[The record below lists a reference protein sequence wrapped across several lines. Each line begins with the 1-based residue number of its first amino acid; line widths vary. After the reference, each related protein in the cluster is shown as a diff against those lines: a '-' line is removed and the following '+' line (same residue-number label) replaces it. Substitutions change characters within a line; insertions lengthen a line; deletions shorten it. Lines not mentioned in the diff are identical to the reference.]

1 MYNVS
6 TTQTAYK
13 GWKARRYCRRSIA
26 SVHFLLILKPTRRL
40 FSFFV
45 AFVVSQFL
53 FLAAGDFQ
61 YVDMPES
68 DIARI
73 ADFSS
78 AERIW
83 GKGVEAVIED
93 AYRLCFKT
101 VIIDGRVMNLRMPF
115 AENHERDGLVEG
127 GWEFLGKGKSD
138 SAALWPVIEEAFK
151 SEDFIEYIEALKSG
165 REQVIIFDIAGRK
178 WSVSQ
183 DIFDIAR
190 MKAGSYHGLPHRP
203 YVLVQGNGAGQSDIY
218 NYLYCIAWTGMDCSG
233 FVWHTLSYAAR
244 RAGVNLGTVLRRA
257 LGVPLGGDPSYF
269 AGTAFYNSQS
279 REIIA
284 VDDTIKNLKPAD
296 ILLFR
301 AVDGSMAHSAII
313 QSIDF
318 SRGIIRYLQSTDE
331 APLAE
336 RGVHE
341 SFIYFNPKRTS
352 LSLKDVSLKWSQQ
365 RFSPFPGEKASA
377 FSDDGQRYRA
387 YGGGR
392 VVRLRAM
399 LPIISKLQTH

>member
-1 MYNVS
+1 MRFIVFILIVLVPFTFAGAQDAERADVS
-6 TTQTAYK
+6 TEDA
-13 GWKARRYCRRSIA
+13 AR
-26 SVHFLLILKPTRRL
+26 
-40 FSFFV
+40 
-45 AFVVSQFL
+45 
-53 FLAAGDFQ
+53 LAA
-61 YVDMPES
+61 
-68 DIARI
+68 
-73 ADFSS
+73 FSN

-83 GKGVEAVIED
+83 GKGVESAIEE

-101 VIIDGRVMNLRMPF
+101 VIIDGRVITLRMPF
-115 AENHERDGLVEG
+115 AENHERDSLVEG
-127 GWEFLGKGKSD
+127 GWEFLGKGKAD
-138 SAALWPVIEEAFK
+138 SAALWPVIINAFETK
-151 SEDFIEYIEALKSG
+151 DFANYIETLKNG
-165 REQVIIFDIAGRK
+165 REQVIIFDIAERK
-178 WSVSQ
+178 WSVSR

-203 YVLVQGNGAGQSDIY
+203 YVLVHGNGAEQSDIY

-233 FVWHTLSYAAR
+233 FVWHTLSYIAKQAN
-244 RAGVNLGTVLRRA
+244 VNLGMTLRQA
-257 LGVPLGGDPSYF
+257 LGVPSGGDPSYF
-269 AGTAFYNSQS
+269 AGTAFYNSRS
-279 REIIA
+279 REIIS

-301 AVDGSMAHSAII
+301 AADGSMAHSAVI

-318 SRGIIRYLQSTDE
+318 SRGIIRYLQNTDE

-341 SFIYFNPKRTS
+341 SFIYFNPKRAD
-352 LSLKDVSLKWSQQ
+352 LSLKDTSLEWTQK

-399 LPIISKLQTH
+399 VPIIEKLR

>member
-1 MYNVS
+1 MRTS
-6 TTQTAYK
+6 
-13 GWKARRYCRRSIA
+13 
-26 SVHFLLILKPTRRL
+26 L
-40 FSFFV
+40 FAAL
-45 AFVVSQFL
+45 AFV
-53 FLAAGDFQ
+53 FLAFASADEVQREELQ
-61 YVDMPES
+61 YAALTEEDVE
-68 DIARI
+68 RI
-73 ADFSS
+73 TTFSS
-78 AERIW
+78 PEQVW
-83 GKGVEAVIED
+83 GKGVEAAIEE

-101 VIIDGRVMNLRMPF
+101 VIVDGRVMNLRLPF
-115 AENHERDGLVEG
+115 AENHERDSLVEG

-138 SAALWPVIEEAFK
+138 ALSLWPVIEDAFK
-151 SEDFIEYIEALKSG
+151 SKDFANYIETLKSG
-165 REQVIIFDIAGRK
+165 REQVIIFDIAERK
-178 WSVSQ
+178 WSVSR

-203 YVLVQGNGAGQSDIY
+203 YVLTQGNGGEASDIY

-233 FVWHTLSYAAR
+233 FVWHTLSYVAKQ
-244 RAGVNLGTVLRRA
+244 AGVNLGVNLRRA
-257 LGVPLGGDPSYF
+257 LGVPRGADPSYF

-301 AVDGSMAHSAII
+301 TVDGTMAHSAII

-341 SFIYFNPKRTS
+341 SFIYFNPRYVS
-352 LSLKDVSLKWSQQ
+352 LSLKDISLEWTQK

-399 LPIISKLQTH
+399 PPIIEKLQ

>member
-1 MYNVS
+1 M
-6 TTQTAYK
+6 
-13 GWKARRYCRRSIA
+13 RFRI
-26 SVHFLLILKPTRRL
+26 FLTLVLTPII
-40 FSFFV
+40 
-45 AFVVSQFL
+45 
-53 FLAAGDFQ
+53 LAALTGADVPQ
-61 YVDMPES
+61 ADAPKDEELADADVS
-68 DIARI
+68 RI
-73 ADFSS
+73 TAFSN
-78 AERIW
+78 AALIW
-83 GKGVEAVIED
+83 GRGVEAVIED

-101 VIIDGRVMNLRMPF
+101 VIVDGRVMNLRIPF
-115 AENHERDGLVEG
+115 AENHERDSLVEG
-127 GWEFLGKGKSD
+127 GWEFLGKGKFEPAS
-138 SAALWPVIEEAFK
+138 LWPLIEDAFN
-151 SEDFIEYIEALKSG
+151 SEDFANYIEALKSG
-165 REQVIIFDIAGRK
+165 REQVIIFDIAERN

-203 YVLVQGNGAGQSDIY
+203 YVLAQGNGVETADLY

-233 FVWHTLSYAAR
+233 FVWHTLSYIASR
-244 RAGVNLGTVLRRA
+244 GGVNLGANLRRA
-257 LGVPLGGDPSYF
+257 LGVPRGANPSFF
-269 AGTAFYNSQS
+269 AGTAFYNSRS

-301 AVDGSMAHSAII
+301 AANGLMAHSAII

-318 SRGIIRYLQSTDE
+318 SRGIIRYLQNTDE
-331 APLAE
+331 APLSE

-341 SFIYFNPKRTS
+341 SFIYFNPRHAS
-352 LSLKDVSLKWSQQ
+352 LSLKDASLEWTQK
-365 RFSPFPGEKASA
+365 RFSPFPGERDSA

-399 LPIISKLQTH
+399 TPIIAKLQ

>member
-1 MYNVS
+1 MRFAGLLMLVLMPLSFTSADVS
-6 TTQTAYK
+6 EADMAQ
-13 GWKARRYCRRSIA
+13 
-26 SVHFLLILKPTRRL
+26 
-40 FSFFV
+40 
-45 AFVVSQFL
+45 
-53 FLAAGDFQ
+53 LAAF
-61 YVDMPES
+61 S
-68 DIARI
+68 DPA
-73 ADFSS
+73 
-78 AERIW
+78 RIW
-83 GKGVEAVIED
+83 GGGVEAVIEE
-93 AYRLCFKT
+93 AYRLCFRT
-101 VIIDGRVMNLRMPF
+101 VIVDGRVMNLRMPF
-115 AENHERDGLVEG
+115 AENHERDSLVEG

-138 SAALWPVIEEAFK
+138 PVSLWPVIVKAFGTR
-151 SEDFIEYIEALKSG
+151 DFARYIETLKNG
-165 REQVIIFDIAGRK
+165 AEQVIIFDIAARK

-203 YVLVQGNGAGQSDIY
+203 YVLVRGGGAEQSDIY

-233 FVWHTLSYAAR
+233 FVWHTLSYIAR
-244 RAGVNLGTVLRRA
+244 KANVNLGANLRRV
-257 LGVPLGGDPSYF
+257 LGVPSGVDPSYF
-269 AGTAFYNSQS
+269 AGTAFYNSRS
-279 REIIA
+279 REIIS

-301 AVDGSMAHSAII
+301 AADGTMAHSAVI
-313 QSIDF
+313 QSVDF
-318 SRGIIRYLQSTDE
+318 SRGIIRYVQSTDE

-341 SFIYFNPKRTS
+341 SFVRFNPKQS
-352 LSLKDVSLKWSQQ
+352 YLSLKDASLEWTQK

-399 LPIISKLQTH
+399 APIIAKLK

>member
-1 MYNVS
+1 M
-6 TTQTAYK
+6 
-13 GWKARRYCRRSIA
+13 RRY
-26 SVHFLLILKPTRRL
+26 
-40 FSFFV
+40 
-45 AFVVSQFL
+45 L
-53 FLAAGDFQ
+53 FLIIALAAQSAFAAETPFAEASAEDTT
-61 YVDMPES
+61 
-68 DIARI
+68 RI
-73 ADFSS
+73 AYFSN
-78 AERIW
+78 AERLW
-83 GKGVEAVIED
+83 GGGIETVIED

-101 VIIDGRVMNLRMPF
+101 VIVDGKVMNLRVPF
-115 AENHERDGLVEG
+115 AKNHERDSLVEG

-138 SAALWPVIEEAFK
+138 SAALWPVITASFET
-151 SEDFIEYIEALKSG
+151 EDFAYYVEMLKSG
-165 REQVIIFDIAGRK
+165 REQVVIFDIAARK

-203 YVLVQGNGAGQSDIY
+203 YVFVHGNGVEQSDIY

-233 FVWHTLSYAAR
+233 FVWHTLSYTAKQ
-244 RAGVNLGTVLRRA
+244 AGFDLGATLRRA
-257 LGVPLGGDPSYF
+257 LGVPRGADPSFF
-269 AGTAFYNSQS
+269 AGTAFYNSKS

-284 VDDTIKNLKPAD
+284 VNDTIKNLKPAD

-301 AVDGSMAHSAII
+301 STDGSMAHSAII
-313 QSIDF
+313 QSVDF
-318 SRGIIRYLQSTDE
+318 SRGIIRYLQNTDE

-341 SFIYFNPKRTS
+341 SFIYFNPKLTNV
-352 LSLKDVSLKWSQQ
+352 SLKDASLMWSQK

-392 VVRLRAM
+392 VVRLRSM
-399 LPIISKLQTH
+399 SPVIEKLNRK

>member
-1 MYNVS
+1 M
-6 TTQTAYK
+6 
-13 GWKARRYCRRSIA
+13 RFSI
-26 SVHFLLILKPTRRL
+26 F
-40 FSFFV
+40 
-45 AFVVSQFL
+45 
-53 FLAAGDFQ
+53 AALTLTSSIFAGAQ
-61 YVDMPES
+61 QLPYTELTKT
-68 DIARI
+68 DIEQL
-73 ADFSS
+73 ADFSN

-101 VIIDGRVMNLRMPF
+101 VIIDGRLMNLRVPF
-115 AENHERDGLVEG
+115 AENHERDSLVEG

-138 SAALWPVIEEAFK
+138 SAALWPVIEDAFK
-151 SEDFIEYIEALKSG
+151 SKDFVDYIEMLKNG

-203 YVLVQGNGAGQSDIY
+203 YVLTRGNGVEASDIY

-233 FVWHTLSYAAR
+233 FVWHTLSYAAN
-244 RAGVNLGTVLRRA
+244 RAGVNLGANLRRA
-257 LGVPLGGDPSYF
+257 LGVPRGVDPSYF
-269 AGTAFYNSQS
+269 AGTAFYNSRS
-279 REIIA
+279 REILA

-318 SRGIIRYLQSTDE
+318 SNGIIRYLQNTDE

-341 SFIYFNPKRTS
+341 SFIYFNPKRVS
-352 LSLKDVSLKWSQQ
+352 LSLKDASLEWTQK

-399 LPIISKLQTH
+399 SSIIAKLQ

>member
-1 MYNVS
+1 MRL
-6 TTQTAYK
+6 K
-13 GWKARRYCRRSIA
+13 ISIA
-26 SVHFLLILKPTRRL
+26 VIAVIASAISAAFA
-40 FSFFV
+40 V
-45 AFVVSQFL
+45 AENSSRDEETAR
-53 FLAAGDFQ
+53 LAA
-61 YVDMPES
+61 
-68 DIARI
+68 
-73 ADFSS
+73 FSNPVQ
-78 AERIW
+78 IW
-83 GKGVEAVIED
+83 GRGVEAVIEQ

-115 AENHERDGLVEG
+115 AENHERDSLVEG

-138 SAALWPVIEEAFK
+138 SSSLWPIIIK
-151 SEDFIEYIEALKSG
+151 SFGTKDFCRYIETLKNG
-165 REQVIIFDIAGRK
+165 REQVIIFDIAERK
-178 WSVSQ
+178 WSVSE

-203 YVLVQGNGAGQSDIY
+203 YVLVKGMGAEPEDIY

-233 FVWHTLSYAAR
+233 FVWHTLSYVAKE
-244 RAGVNLGTVLRRA
+244 AGVNLGMSLRRA
-257 LGVPLGGDPSYF
+257 LGVPRGGDPSYF

-301 AVDGSMAHSAII
+301 AADGSMAHSAII

-318 SRGIIRYLQSTDE
+318 SRGIIRYLQNTDE
-331 APLAE
+331 APLPE

-341 SFIYFNPKRTS
+341 SFVYFNPKRVS
-352 LSLKDVSLKWSQQ
+352 LSLKDPSLEWTQK
-365 RFSPFPGEKASA
+365 RFSPFPGEKESA

-392 VVRLRAM
+392 AVRLRAM
-399 LPIISKLQTH
+399 SPIIAKLQ